1 LCGIVGQLEPQG
13 GIDHLTFD
21 RMRDTLAHRG
31 PDDWGSYF
39 DDTGT
44 VALGHRRLA
53 FLDLSEAGRQPM
65 STEDQRFWITFNGEI
80 YNYLELKETLED
92 LGHRFRTGT
101 DTEVILAGFQRWGI
115 GVLHRLKGMFAFGL
129 YDRRTGELLL
139 VRDRFGIKP
148 LYYHDD
154 GQRLLFAS
162 ELKAILASGRVAR
175 ELDKSS
181 VWDYFAYRYVP
192 SPKTIWKGINKLPP
206 AHYLL
211 RRRDGSSELR
221 EYWRIPLEADCRPP
235 VEEVVTRVDQMLLA
249 SVQQHVRSDVPVGSF
264 LSGGYDSSALVYY
277 MSRLGY
283 PRRTFAIGFADWDD
297 SEHQHA
303 DVVARQF
310 DSQHTNRI
318 VAGGT
323 LGLVEELMYYYD
335 EPIADISIIP
345 TYVVSQ
351 EARRHVRTVLSGEGA
366 DELFG
371 GYTWHHEFQESHRR
385 LSWWSRFRDRFANG
399 HSFGVTRY
407 GEYMAMGRFR
417 TPELR
422 QLLHGDLAPPPEHHA
437 DWWYSSL
444 HRRDISPLKAI
455 QYLDMKAFMGEL
467 VLTKIDRAS
476 MAHSLEVR
484 VPFLDHEIYE
494 YFGGLHEEVYFRAGC
509 QKPVLQE
516 ILRRQLPPE
525 ILRRPKR
532 GFVGPDRY
540 YMEIEFYAE
549 LLREGALLRDELV
562 RREYVEQLIR
572 ERDHWRLWKIMV
584 FEYWYRRWV

>member
-1 LCGIVGQLEPQG
+1 MCGIVGQLEPQG

-92 LGHRFRTGT
+92 SGHRFRTGT

-235 VEEVVTRVDQMLLA
+235 RRG
-249 SVQQHVRSDVPVGSF
+249 SGHSRRSDAVGIGATARSQRR
-264 LSGGYDSSALVYY
+264 
-277 MSRLGY
+277 SRG
-283 PRRTFAIGFADWDD
+283 
-297 SEHQHA
+297 
-303 DVVARQF
+303 
-310 DSQHTNRI
+310 
-318 VAGGT
+318 
-323 LGLVEELMYYYD
+323 
-335 EPIADISIIP
+335 IIP
-345 TYVVSQ
+345 
-351 EARRHVRTVLSGEGA
+351 ERGL
-366 DELFG
+366 
-371 GYTWHHEFQESHRR
+371 R
-385 LSWWSRFRDRFANG
+385 L
-399 HSFGVTRY
+399 
-407 GEYMAMGRFR
+407 
-417 TPELR
+417 
-422 QLLHGDLAPPPEHHA
+422 
-437 DWWYSSL
+437 
-444 HRRDISPLKAI
+444 
-455 QYLDMKAFMGEL
+455 
-467 VLTKIDRAS
+467 
-476 MAHSLEVR
+476 
-484 VPFLDHEIYE
+484 
-494 YFGGLHEEVYFRAGC
+494 
-509 QKPVLQE
+509 
-516 ILRRQLPPE
+516 
-525 ILRRPKR
+525 
-532 GFVGPDRY
+532 
-540 YMEIEFYAE
+540 
-549 LLREGALLRDELV
+549 
-562 RREYVEQLIR
+562 
-572 ERDHWRLWKIMV
+572 
-584 FEYWYRRWV
+584 